1 MKKGLA
7 LCMTAVLAMGC
18 LLTGCGS
25 SDTGAKSTTGSA
37 AAGTEAA
44 ETETAGTE
52 AAGTQTTDGEKK
64 TFTVGFDA
72 SFPPYGYQ
80 ENGEYVGFDLDL
92 AQEVCSRNNWELVK
106 MPIDWDSKDMEL
118 NSGTISCIWNGFT
131 MNGREDDYTW
141 SDPYVDNSQVFVVK
155 SDSGITTFDDLS
167 GKTVAVQTDSS
178 AEAALNEEDNAAL
191 KDSFK
196 ELLVVG
202 EYNTAFLNLE
212 SNAVDAI
219 AMDIGVAKYQLESR
233 NGDFTILDQP
243 LAAEQYAV
251 GFKKGNETLR
261 DQVQNTLNEMKSDG
275 TFKTI
280 AEKWDLQDSVI
291 LD

>member
-1 MKKGLA
+1 MSRMKRLVTATADIAMLGGLGGRGSKDSSS
-7 LCMTAVLAMGC
+7 TADSGNGL
-18 LLTGCGS
+18 
-25 SDTGAKSTTGSA
+25 SDN
-37 AAGTEAA
+37 
-44 ETETAGTE
+44 
-52 AAGTQTTDGEKK
+52 Q
-64 TFTVGFDA
+64 FVVCFDA
-72 SFPPYGYQ
+72 AFPPYGYQ
-80 ENGEYVGFDLDL
+80 DDSGEYVGFDLDL
-92 AQEVCSRNNWELVK
+92 AQEVCSRNSWELVK

-196 ELLVVG
+196 ELLGVG

-219 AMDIGVAKYQLESR
+219 AMDIGAAKYQLESR
-233 NGDFTILDQP
+233 DGDFTILDQP

-251 GFKKGNETLR
+251 GFKKGNTELKDKVQKTL
-261 DQVQNTLNEMKSDG
+261 DEMAEDG
-275 TFKTI
+275 TVDKI
-280 AEKWDLQDSVI
+280 AEKYADYGVTGAI
-291 LD
+291 CIGKNGK

>member
-1 MKKGLA
+1 MMWMKRLVAATAAIAMLGA
-7 LCMTAVLAMGC
+7 LS
-18 LLTGCGS
+18 GCGS
-25 SDTGAKSTTGSA
+25 KNDSSTADNGNGLSNN
-37 AAGTEAA
+37 
-44 ETETAGTE
+44 
-52 AAGTQTTDGEKK
+52 K
-64 TFTVGFDA
+64 FVVGFDA
-72 SFPPYGYQ
+72 AFPPYGYQ
-80 ENGEYVGFDLDL
+80 DDSGEYVGFDLDL
-92 AQEVCSRNNWELVK
+92 AQEVCSRNSWELVK

-212 SNAVDAI
+212 PMQLMQLQWTSGLQSISWNPEMAI
-219 AMDIGVAKYQLESR
+219 SPFWINRWQQNSMQL
-233 NGDFTILDQP
+233 D
-243 LAAEQYAV
+243 
-251 GFKKGNETLR
+251 LR
-261 DQVQNTLNEMKSDG
+261 RATKPCG
-275 TFKTI
+275 IRYKI
-280 AEKWDLQDSVI
+280 P
-291 LD
+291 